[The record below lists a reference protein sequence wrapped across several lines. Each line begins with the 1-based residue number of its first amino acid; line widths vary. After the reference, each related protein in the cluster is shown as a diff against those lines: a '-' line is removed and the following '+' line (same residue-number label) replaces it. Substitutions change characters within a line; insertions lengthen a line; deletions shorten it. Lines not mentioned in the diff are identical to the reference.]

1 VAKLPLATDIPWAEK
16 LMLAANSYLTAV
28 VDESLVVAAG
38 LLTMVA
44 DKLSAVEPMHNID
57 SRLPDRTELVFDAEL
72 LAVVNVE
79 PLAVEPIP
87 VAGN

>member
-1 VAKLPLATDIPWAEK
+1 
-16 LMLAANSYLTAV
+16 M
-28 VDESLVVAAG
+28 
-38 LLTMVA
+38 
-44 DKLSAVEPMHNID
+44 EPMHNID
-57 SRLPDRTELVFDAEL
+57 SRLPDTTELVFDAEL